1 MHQTLVPNRPDAGW
15 RVRSV
20 QRWRAQAAGS
30 HQCVR
35 SLLGEHRTH
44 RIGRVMS
51 CSHKGTK
58 CSVKLIGRAL
68 HQVSSHRTRPVEESA
83 LWELSVHDRT
93 RSARRPVLFFIASGT
108 SCTRVELSFD
118 HWRSTT
124 LIQREMCGAHP
135 SVWSGATE
143 RWGCVRSGG
152 PTRLIALI
160 SMAAKI
166 Q

>member
-1 MHQTLVPNRPDAGW
+1 
-15 RVRSV
+15 V
-20 QRWRAQAAGS
+20 QRWRTQAAGS
-30 HQCVR
+30 HQRVW
-35 SLLGEHRTH
+35 SLLGEHQMH
-44 RIGRVMS
+44 RIGRVTS
-51 CSHKGTK
+51 CSQKGAK
-58 CSVKLIGRAL
+58 CNVKLIGRAL
-68 HQVSSHRTRPVEESA
+68 RQVGSHQTRPVDESA
-83 LWELSVHDRT
+83 LWELYVHDRT
-93 RSARRPVLFFIASGT
+93 HSTRHPVLFFIASGA